1 MNWDVV
7 NRNWPSVSEDV
18 KRKWG
23 KFTDEDLRMISG
35 QRDSFVGA
43 FTLRYGSDQEA
54 AGAKIDAFVMGLES
68 RPKKKHLISWTQR
81 FWTNL
86 RSYIHVPARR

>member
-1 MNWDVV
+1 MNWDEL
-7 NRNWPSVSEDV
+7 NRDWPSVSKDV

-23 KFTDEDLRMISG
+23 KFTNEDLEMISG
-35 QRDSFVGA
+35 QRESFVRL

-54 AGAKIDAFVMGLES
+54 AGDKIDAFVMGLES
-68 RPKKKHLISWTQR
+68 RPKRMHPISWTQR
-81 FWTNL
+81 CWTNL